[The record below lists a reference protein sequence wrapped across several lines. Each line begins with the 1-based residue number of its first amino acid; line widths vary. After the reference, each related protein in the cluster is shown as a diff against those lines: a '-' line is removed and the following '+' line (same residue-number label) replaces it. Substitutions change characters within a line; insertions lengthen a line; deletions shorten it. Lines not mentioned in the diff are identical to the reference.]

1 MHLESKVI
9 RETHSVRKIVVKQII
24 FFYFEKCDAV
34 GQKMFTYGTFKTSS
48 GIKVLAF

>member
-1 MHLESKVI
+1 MMMNTGNSFCDKKV
-9 RETHSVRKIVVKQII
+9 VQQII

-48 GIKVLAF
+48 GINVLAF